1 MVVAAPMK
9 EPMRKLLFTFLLF
22 IVVGIGLLHFYTP
35 GDLGVYHA
43 AYRRFSYFPI
53 VLGAIWFGLRG
64 GIFFAVLSSLA
75 FIPHLFL
82 YLGED
87 PRIYLN
93 ELIEVA
99 LYLAAG
105 ALTGFIA
112 SREAKLR
119 DKYRALSEKLEE
131 AYERLHQESA
141 VLLDLEE
148 QLGANQKLS
157 ALGELSASLAHE
169 IKNPL
174 SSLRGTAEII
184 LDEFPEGHPKREF
197 GEILLKEVDRL
208 NVTVNEILQFSKGQ
222 PAQSNGKPYEPLLA
236 VISRVVRLLDAHL
249 RKKAVTLRVDSCPEA
264 ETFLVD
270 GSKMAQVFLNII
282 LNGIDALPENGRI
295 DVVIRAEEREMIV
308 AVSDNGPGIPENMR
322 QDIFEPFV
330 SGKEHGTGLGLSIS
344 AKIVE
349 SMKGQIN
356 VSESSEG
363 GACFA
368 VSLPKG

>member
-1 MVVAAPMK
+1 
-9 EPMRKLLFTFLLF
+9 MRKILFSCLLL
-22 IVVGIGLLHFYTP
+22 IVVGIGMLHFYTP

-53 VLGAIWFGLRG
+53 FLGAIWFGLRG

-82 YLGED
+82 YIGED

-93 ELIEVA
+93 ELVEVI

-105 ALTGFIA
+105 TLTGFIA

-119 DKYRALSEKLEE
+119 DKYRLLSEELEE
-131 AYERLHQESA
+131 AYERLHKESA
-141 VLLDLEE
+141 VLLEVE
-148 QLGANQKLS
+148 AQLGANQKLA

-184 LDEFPEGHPKREF
+184 LDEFPVGHDKREF
-197 GEILLKEVDRL
+197 GEILIKEVDRL
-208 NVTVNEILQFSKGQ
+208 NVTVNEILQYSKGQ
-222 PAQSNGKPYEPLLA
+222 PLPGNDQPAESLTEVLT
-236 VISRVVRLLDAHL
+236 RVVRLLDSHL
-249 RKKAVTLRVDSCPEA
+249 KKKAVELRIDSCPEA
-264 ETFLVD
+264 DNFLVD
-270 GSKMAQVFLNII
+270 GSKLSQVFLNII
-282 LNGIDALPENGRI
+282 LNGIDVLTRQGQINLKLRQ
-295 DVVIRAEEREMIV
+295 EEHEMII
-308 AVSDNGPGIPENMR
+308 AISDNGPGIPENMR
-322 QDIFEPFV
+322 QDIFMPFV

-349 SMKGQIN
+349 SIGGRIN
-356 VSESSEG
+356 VSESNEG

-368 VSLPKG
+368 VSLPCA